1 VTGCDHEPR
10 SEEPMGKLIYA
21 INTSLDGFSEDP
33 TGAFDWSVL
42 TRTYMS
48 STTNG
53 PVVRRGVG
61 CTGGL

>member
-1 VTGCDHEPR
+1 
-10 SEEPMGKLIYA
+10 MGKLIYA
-21 INTSLDGFSEDP
+21 INTSLDSFTEDP

-42 TRTYMS
+42 TRTCMS